1 MVLAG
6 LMENIMSKTTMCNS
20 EVSSHELTED
30 DLNEKTQL
38 TEEELKK
45 VSGGGLAGGLV
56 GGLFNV
62 PNDHHHHHHGHH
74 HHVKS

>member
-1 MVLAG
+1 
-6 LMENIMSKTTMCNS
+6 MSKTTMCNS

-45 VSGGGLAGGLV
+45 VSGGSLAGGLV
-56 GGLFNV
+56 GGLLSNVFN
-62 PNDHHHHHHGHH
+62 HHHNHHGHH
-74 HHVKS
+74 HNVKS